1 MSLTGEAPLGLI
13 LAGGQAR
20 RLGGAD
26 KALIPFAGSRLID
39 HVLDRFAP
47 QVAGLAISANGDP
60 LRFEALHLPVLADAD
75 PTRGPLSGVL
85 AGLVWAKARGAGH
98 LVTVPVDAP
107 FLPQDL
113 VPRLLWAA
121 EAATGAPV
129 LARTARGLHPTFAL
143 WPTALAPV
151 LAGFLASGA
160 SPRLRDFAAAQGAQ
174 SADFPSEAEFAN
186 LNTPDDVKTADDLTR
201 AGRDAL

>member
-1 MSLTGEAPLGLI
+1 MSLTGDAPLGLI

-47 QVAGLAISANGDP
+47 QVDGLAISANGDP
-60 LRFEALHLPVLADAD
+60 LRFDALRLPVLADAD
-75 PTRGPLSGVL
+75 PSRGPLSGVL
-85 AGLVWAKARGAGH
+85 AGLVWARGKGASH

-121 EAATGAPV
+121 EIAAEAGPGAPV
-129 LARTARGLHPTFAL
+129 LARTAQGLHPTFAL
-143 WPTALAPV
+143 WPTALVPA
-151 LAGFLASGA
+151 LSAFLSSGVR
-160 SPRLRDFAAAQGAQ
+160 PRLRDFAASHGATF
-174 SADFPSEAEFAN
+174 ADFPSEAEFAN
-186 LNTPDDVKTADDLTR
+186 LNTPDDLIR
-201 AGRDAL
+201 ARRDAL